1 MLGVDPRLVRA
12 DLKKSS
18 QALFSEL
25 SPWLEIIGIA
35 SALVANPPLR
45 SKSS

>member
-1 MLGVDPRLVRA
+1 MLGVDPRPVRA

-18 QALFSEL
+18 QALFLEL

-35 SALVANPPLR
+35 SALIVNPPLR
-45 SKSS
+45 SNSS